1 MTASNRIASTT
12 SASARPSITRICVV
26 LVAVCWLLVASQFP
40 YSLQGAGILVLLALV
55 ALNVVLGVTTGWL
68 AFAATSRLDE
78 RQAALRDRA
87 YRIGFRL
94 VGAGVLLM
102 FLLYIAG
109 SILQA
114 ILLGPQSR
122 STSDGLSPRAVL
134 AILELLVIAPTAVIA
149 WLLPPD
155 SESVDRR
162 PARWFSLIALPV
174 VALAWL
180 VAVLAAP
187 LQTTVLATV
196 PDNAFMMGDATCGHF
211 GAVKRVA
218 AGFGGAERLEAE
230 VCWNGQQ
237 AFAYGDPSLPRPPS
251 RPADEFARVF
261 PGLTS
266 CAPLP
271 TDTDFGNVAEH
282 CTGRIDADG
291 TLRLVL
297 RGRVSPLPFGVGS
310 RDLEIQ
316 VVVSRSGRVLAE
328 G

>member
-1 MTASNRIASTT
+1 MTAPNTIASTT
-12 SASARPSITRICVV
+12 SAGPSITRICVV
-26 LVAVCWLLVASQFP
+26 LLAVCWLLVASQFP
-40 YSLQGAGILVLLALV
+40 YSLQGTGILVVLTLV
-55 ALNVVLGVTTGWL
+55 ALDVVLGVTTGWL
-68 AFAATSRLDE
+68 ALAATSRLDE

-94 VGAGVLLM
+94 LGAGVLLI

-122 STSDGLSPRAVL
+122 STSDGLSLRAVL

-155 SESVDRR
+155 SESADGRQ
-162 PARWFSLIALPV
+162 ARWFPLIALPV

-187 LQTTVLATV
+187 LQTTMQATV
-196 PDNAFMMGDATCGHF
+196 PDTEFMMGDATCGHF

-218 AGFGGAERLEAE
+218 AGFGGAERVEAE

-237 AFAYGDPSLPRPPS
+237 AFAYGDPTLPRPAS
-251 RPADEFARVF
+251 RPADEFARPF

-266 CAPLP
+266 CSPLP
-271 TDTDFGNVAEH
+271 TDTDFGTVVEH
-282 CTGRIDADG
+282 CTGQIDPDG
-291 TLRLVL
+291 TLHLVL

-310 RDLEIQ
+310 RELQIQ
-316 VVVSRSGRVLAE
+316 LVVDANGKLLAE